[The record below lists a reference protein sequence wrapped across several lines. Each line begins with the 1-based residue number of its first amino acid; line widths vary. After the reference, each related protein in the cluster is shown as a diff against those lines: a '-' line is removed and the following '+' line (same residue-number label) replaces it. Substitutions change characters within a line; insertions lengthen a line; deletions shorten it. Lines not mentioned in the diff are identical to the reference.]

1 MDLGLRGR
9 TALVG
14 GGSAGLGR
22 ASAERLA
29 GEGCRLALWSRGG
42 EALERAAAEIRATYS
57 AEVVTISGDA
67 SQPETAARVAA
78 EAEKALGRIDI
89 VILNAGGPPASLAT
103 RIDTAE
109 WRRSF
114 QLLAITPIELASLL
128 LPAMRQRGWGRIV
141 AILSSGVRQ
150 PIPELA
156 YSNACRSALQAWL
169 KTIAPE
175 IITDG
180 VTVNGVLPGRF
191 DTARV
196 AFLDRTR
203 AERDRLHGA
212 GGSGRAGTLDPGGS
226 VRHTGRAR
234 RLRRLALLGP
244 RPLPDGHLRA
254 DRRGHDA
261 SSSVSGADTRGRPS
275 ASGTGAQSPRWPEER
290 RPKLPQRPVYGSQS
304 SATVSTIDDAGPS
317 CSSSS
322 SRSTSSRGPST
333 THRTLPSCSL
343 ETHPVRPRWL
353 A

>member
-128 LPAMRQRGWGRIV
+128 LPGMRQRGWGRIV

-191 DTARV
+191 ETARV
-196 AFLDRTR
+196 AFLDRAQAERTGSTEQEVR
-203 AERDRLHGA
+203 AERERSIPA
-212 GGSGRAGTLDPGGS
+212 GRYGTPDELGTYVAWLCSDLARYQTGTFVPIDGGMVRA
-226 VRHTGRAR
+226 
-234 RLRRLALLGP
+234 
-244 RPLPDGHLRA
+244 LP
-254 DRRGHDA
+254 
-261 SSSVSGADTRGRPS
+261 
-275 ASGTGAQSPRWPEER
+275 
-290 RPKLPQRPVYGSQS
+290 
-304 SATVSTIDDAGPS
+304 
-317 CSSSS
+317 
-322 SRSTSSRGPST
+322 
-333 THRTLPSCSL
+333 
-343 ETHPVRPRWL
+343 
-353 A
+353 